1 MKTAITERDRG
12 RMKVLMFI
20 GGSAPSRDAELTVI
34 ATGEGG
40 GNTFR
45 AFWAPGYAPCGDADC
60 ECRMVCTGWGM
71 TEEEAIADY
80 WEQWEERHP
89 EAANGTR

>member
-1 MKTAITERDRG
+1 MKA
-12 RMKVLMFI
+12 LLFI
-20 GGSAPSRDAELTVI
+20 GGDAPTRDAELTVSPDYWRGFT
-34 ATGEGG
+34 AY
-40 GNTFR
+40 
-45 AFWAPGYAPCGDADC
+45 WAPGYTPCGDADC

-80 WEQWEERHP
+80 WEQWDEQHP